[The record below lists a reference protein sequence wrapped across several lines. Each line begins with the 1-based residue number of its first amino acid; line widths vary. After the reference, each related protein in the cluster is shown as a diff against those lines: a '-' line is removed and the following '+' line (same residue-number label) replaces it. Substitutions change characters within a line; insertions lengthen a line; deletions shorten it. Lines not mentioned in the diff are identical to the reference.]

1 MKDAQISFFGFALV
15 DIKKKEK
22 KLKISVDGKKVSIS
36 IKDKNADEVYEFLE
50 KELGEILIKM
60 TYNSHGS
67 FPCAKKW
74 LKEIGLKKENNYV
87 YFIDDRSKK
96 NTISIN

>member
-50 KELGEILIKM
+50 KELDEIIIKM
-60 TYNSHGS
+60 TYNSPDS
-67 FPCAKKW
+67 FTCAKKW

-87 YFIDDRSKK
+87 YFIDNRRKK
-96 NTISIN
+96 TIICV

>member
-1 MKDAQISFFGFALV
+1 MKDAKISFFGFALV

-22 KLKISVDGKKVSIS
+22 NLKISVDGKKVFIS

-50 KELGEILIKM
+50 KELDEIIIKM
-60 TYNSHGS
+60 TYNSPDS
-67 FPCAKKW
+67 FTYAKEW

-87 YFIDDRSKK
+87 YFIDNRRKK
-96 NTISIN
+96 TIICV